1 MFRNDVLKSS
11 ETMADQMA
19 KTTSPEQIDQ
29 LVRNHINRLKAVEEL
44 AEEDRRRQ
52 MNQLQEAL
60 AVRRRKALG
69 DLQQAQTEQ
78 VSYVVKTFN
87 DYEVTKLA
95 ILLLDIVSCKYFY
108 VASYMLIKSS
118 YTLLTGQK

>member
-11 ETMADQMA
+11 ETLADQMA

-29 LVRNHINRLKAVEEL
+29 LVKNHINRLKAVEEL

-69 DLQQAQTEQ
+69 DLQQAQTGQ
-78 VSYVVKTFN
+78 VSYGKYLLIKN
-87 DYEVTKLA
+87 YYQVTKLA
-95 ILLLDIVSCKYFY
+95 ILLSDTVSY
-108 VASYMLIKSS
+108 SII
-118 YTLLTGQK
+118 